1 MKQKKKTWLLSS
13 PVRIGLR
20 KLTQVLHEVLQGV
33 EGFGDV
39 ANLGLTHGGE
49 VPQQQR
55 HQIPTVLVYFR
66 LRNQSE
72 TSRHPDKKTLGA
84 NRWEP

>member
-1 MKQKKKTWLLSS
+1 MALELS
-13 PVRIGLR
+13 LK

-39 ANLGLTHGGE
+39 ANLGLTQGGE

-72 TSRHPDKKTLGA
+72 TVRRPDK
-84 NRWEP
+84 NRWES